1 MIASLPLGPLKAPP
15 PPFCALFLKQVL
27 DLSLILRGW
36 L

>member
-1 MIASLPLGPLKAPP
+1 MIASLPSGPLKAPVLWS
-15 PPFCALFLKQVL
+15 LFLKQVR

>member
-15 PPFCALFLKQVL
+15 PFCALFLKQML

>member
-1 MIASLPLGPLKAPP
+1 MIASLPSGPLTLTPVLWS
-15 PPFCALFLKQVL
+15 LFLKQVW